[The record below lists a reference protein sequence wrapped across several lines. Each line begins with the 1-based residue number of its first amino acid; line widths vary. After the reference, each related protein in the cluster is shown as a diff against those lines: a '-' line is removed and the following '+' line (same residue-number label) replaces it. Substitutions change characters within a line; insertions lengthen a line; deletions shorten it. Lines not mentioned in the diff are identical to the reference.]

1 MDSWVAIDFETA
13 NGSRA
18 SACSVAVARVKS
30 GEVVDRFATLIRP
43 PAGHDRFEYR
53 NTQVHGIQASDVVGA
68 PGWRQVWSRLSE
80 FAGDDPLVAH
90 NASFDTSVIRAAN
103 TAAGL
108 PWPAMRYAC
117 TMVIAKQTWPMPS
130 YRLPDVAAAVG
141 VSLARHHEAE
151 SDTLAAAGI
160 LVAQQRAH
168 GVETLDGLLESARV
182 AWGRIYDGGYDT
194 CRRK

>member
-18 SACSVAVARVKS
+18 SACSVAVARVK
-30 GEVVDRFATLIRP
+30 GGQVTEQFATLIRP

-53 NTQVHGIQASDVVGA
+53 NTQIHGIQASDVVDA
-68 PGWRQVWSRLSE
+68 PGWRHVWGHLGE
-80 FAGDDPLVAH
+80 FIGDDPLVAH

-103 TAAGL
+103 SAAGL

-117 TMVIAKQTWPMPS
+117 TMVIAKQTWPMRS
-130 YRLPDVAAAVG
+130 YRLPDVALAAG
-141 VSLARHHEAE
+141 VDLTRHHEAA

-168 GVETLDGLLESARV
+168 GVDGIEALLRSARV
-182 AWGRIYDGGYDT
+182 EWGRIYEGGYDT

>member
-18 SACSVAVARVKS
+18 SACSVAVARVKG
-30 GEVVDRFATLIRP
+30 GEVVDRFASLIRP
-43 PAGHDRFEYR
+43 PRGHDRFEYR
-53 NTQVHGIQASDVVGA
+53 NTQIHGIQASDVVGA
-68 PGWRQVWSRLSE
+68 PGWRQVWGRLSE
-80 FAGDDPLVAH
+80 FAGGDPLVAH

-117 TMVIAKQTWPMPS
+117 TMVIAKQTWPMRS
-130 YRLPDVAAAVG
+130 YRLPDVAAAAG
-141 VSLARHHEAE
+141 VNLARHHEAA

-168 GVETLDGLLESARV
+168 GVDTLDGLLESTRV
-182 AWGRIYDGGYDT
+182 SWGRIYDGGYDT
-194 CRRK
+194 CSRR

>member
-18 SACSVAVARVKS
+18 SACSVAVARVKG
-30 GEVVDRFATLIRP
+30 GEVTEQFATLVKP

-53 NTQVHGIQASDVVGA
+53 NTQVHGIRASDVVRA
-68 PGWRQVWSRLSE
+68 PEWRQVWGHLSA
-80 FAGDDPLVAH
+80 FIGDDPLVAH

-103 TAAGL
+103 GAAGL

-117 TMVIAKQTWPMPS
+117 TMVIAKQTWPMRS
-130 YRLPDVAAAVG
+130 YRLPDVASAVG
-141 VSLARHHEAE
+141 VDLARHHEAA

-168 GVETLDGLLESARV
+168 GVDSIDGLLRAARV
-182 AWGRIYDGGYDT
+182 QWGRIYDGGYDT
-194 CRRK
+194 CRRR